1 MKLYF
6 SSCIELSR
14 RKEFNYTEVKLNSF
28 ARKLG
33 FGILKI
39 KVCLEN
45 IFERR
50 QSPYSESCVCVLQV
64 SFSSRIPVAFPSGD
78 ANSLSKNIMM
88 YACVNATKDSHH
100 TSPHQELM
108 SVDNSHGSQP
118 HSRLHST
125 DMNILAPTVMMVSK
139 HIDGSLNQWA
149 VTFADKSA
157 FTTVLTVS
165 HKFRYCG
172 HRFHLNDLACHSVLP
187 LLLTSS
193 HHNALLTP
201 ESDCQWDSDSKVNR
215 LIDPVKHTKESSK
228 QPLRN
233 AATRTFHDPNAI
245 YSELILWRV
254 DPIGPLSYT
263 GGVSELARINSLHTS
278 AFSNVAWLPTLIP
291 SYCLGKCLLI

>member
-1 MKLYF
+1 
-6 SSCIELSR
+6 
-14 RKEFNYTEVKLNSF
+14 
-28 ARKLG
+28 
-33 FGILKI
+33 
-39 KVCLEN
+39 
-45 IFERR
+45 
-50 QSPYSESCVCVLQV
+50 
-64 SFSSRIPVAFPSGD
+64 
-78 ANSLSKNIMM
+78 MM
-88 YACVNATKDSHH
+88 YACPVLLKDTSNAV
-100 TSPHQELM
+100 HQKT
-108 SVDNSHGSQP
+108 VDFLDKTLENRGPGFAQS
-118 HSRLHST
+118 ST
-125 DMNILAPTVMMVSK
+125 NMNIISPIVMMISK

-201 ESDCQWDSDSKVNR
+201 ESDTSHSSDRINRVMDPSKH
-215 LIDPVKHTKESSK
+215 LKGSSRQQLK
-228 QPLRN
+228 N

-291 SYCLGKCLLI
+291 SYCLGKYSYHDPM

>member
-1 MKLYF
+1 
-6 SSCIELSR
+6 
-14 RKEFNYTEVKLNSF
+14 
-28 ARKLG
+28 
-33 FGILKI
+33 
-39 KVCLEN
+39 
-45 IFERR
+45 
-50 QSPYSESCVCVLQV
+50 
-64 SFSSRIPVAFPSGD
+64 
-78 ANSLSKNIMM
+78 
-88 YACVNATKDSHH
+88 
-100 TSPHQELM
+100 
-108 SVDNSHGSQP
+108 
-118 HSRLHST
+118 
-125 DMNILAPTVMMVSK
+125 MMVSK

-201 ESDCQWDSDSKVNR
+201 ESDCQWDTDSKLNR
-215 LIDPVKHTKESSK
+215 LIDPVKHTKGSSK

-291 SYCLGKCLLI
+291 SYCLGTYCNSASACFVASDGKHLRLYQAVVDARKLLDELSDPEASIFQMSWLALHLILMISMEDL

>member
-1 MKLYF
+1 
-6 SSCIELSR
+6 
-14 RKEFNYTEVKLNSF
+14 
-28 ARKLG
+28 
-33 FGILKI
+33 
-39 KVCLEN
+39 
-45 IFERR
+45 
-50 QSPYSESCVCVLQV
+50 
-64 SFSSRIPVAFPSGD
+64 
-78 ANSLSKNIMM
+78 M
-88 YACVNATKDSHH
+88 YACINALKDSHH
-100 TSPHQELM
+100 IQSHAELVAADSP
-108 SVDNSHGSQP
+108 HGSQP
-118 HSRLHST
+118 QSRSHCT
-125 DMNILAPTVMMVSK
+125 NMNIVAPTVMMVSK

-201 ESDCQWDSDSKVNR
+201 ESDGQWDSDIKLCKLV
-215 LIDPVKHTKESSK
+215 DPIRHVKGPSK
-228 QPLRN
+228 QALRN
-233 AATRTFHDPNAI
+233 AATCTFHDPNAI

-291 SYCLGKCLLI
+291 SYCLGKFLF

>member
-1 MKLYF
+1 MFL
-6 SSCIELSR
+6 
-14 RKEFNYTEVKLNSF
+14 
-28 ARKLG
+28 ARKLR
-33 FGILKI
+33 FGTSK
-39 KVCLEN
+39 CLRKMT
-45 IFERR
+45 FERG
-50 QSPYSESCVCVLQV
+50 QTAHTELHACVFQV
-64 SFSSRIPVAFPSGD
+64 SFSSRIPVAFPSSD
-78 ANSLSKNIMM
+78 ASSLSKNIMM
-88 YACVNATKDSHH
+88 YACVSVAKDSLRS
-100 TSPHQELM
+100 SPSPPQELL
-108 SVDNSHGSQP
+108 SGDSPCRSQP
-118 HSRLHST
+118 SSRAHNVSLT
-125 DMNILAPTVMMVSK
+125 MLDPTVMMVSK

-201 ESDCQWDSDSKVNR
+201 DSDCQWDSDSKLGR
-215 LIDPVKHTKESSK
+215 LADPIRHTKGLSK

-291 SYCLGKCLLI
+291 SYCLGKYSFKL

>member
-1 MKLYF
+1 
-6 SSCIELSR
+6 
-14 RKEFNYTEVKLNSF
+14 
-28 ARKLG
+28 
-33 FGILKI
+33 
-39 KVCLEN
+39 
-45 IFERR
+45 
-50 QSPYSESCVCVLQV
+50 
-64 SFSSRIPVAFPSGD
+64 
-78 ANSLSKNIMM
+78 MM
-88 YACVNATKDSHH
+88 YACVHCTKESHH
-100 TSPHQELM
+100 SVSHAQVMSAGSPE
-108 SVDNSHGSQP
+108 GSQLHP
-118 HSRLHST
+118 RSHST
-125 DMNILAPTVMMVSK
+125 QVNVVTPTVMMISK

-201 ESDCQWDSDSKVNR
+201 ESDCHWDSDNKLSR
-215 LIDPVKHTKESSK
+215 LMDPVKHGKGSLK

-291 SYCLGKCLLI
+291 SYCLGKCSLQL

>member
-1 MKLYF
+1 MILF
-6 SSCIELSR
+6 S
-14 RKEFNYTEVKLNSF
+14 
-28 ARKLG
+28 RKLT

-39 KVCLEN
+39 KVFLEYF
-45 IFERR
+45 FEKHAA
-50 QSPYSESCVCVLQV
+50 YTESYNCVFQV

-78 ANSLSKNIMM
+78 ASSLSKNIMM
-88 YACVNATKDSHH
+88 YACVNATKESHPALFH
-100 TSPHQELM
+100 QEMVAIGSPHRPQLHCR
-108 SVDNSHGSQP
+108 S
-118 HSRLHST
+118 HST
-125 DMNILAPTVMMVSK
+125 NVNILAPTVMMVSK

-201 ESDCQWDSDSKVNR
+201 ESDCQWDSVNTLSK
-215 LIDPVKHTKESSK
+215 LMDPVKHIKGSSK

-291 SYCLGKCLLI
+291 SYCLGKFILTVN

>member
-1 MKLYF
+1 
-6 SSCIELSR
+6 
-14 RKEFNYTEVKLNSF
+14 
-28 ARKLG
+28 
-33 FGILKI
+33 
-39 KVCLEN
+39 
-45 IFERR
+45 
-50 QSPYSESCVCVLQV
+50 
-64 SFSSRIPVAFPSGD
+64 
-78 ANSLSKNIMM
+78 MM
-88 YACVNATKDSHH
+88 YACPVFVK
-100 TSPHQELM
+100 
-108 SVDNSHGSQP
+108 DNSNTIYQKT
-118 HSRLHST
+118 T
-125 DMNILAPTVMMVSK
+125 DFPDKALENRRTSFAQDSANMNIISPIVMMISK

-201 ESDCQWDSDSKVNR
+201 ESDSSWDSERINR
-215 LIDPVKHTKESSK
+215 IMDPIKHVKGSPRQQLK
-228 QPLRN
+228 N

-291 SYCLGKCLLI
+291 SYCLGEST

>member
-1 MKLYF
+1 
-6 SSCIELSR
+6 
-14 RKEFNYTEVKLNSF
+14 
-28 ARKLG
+28 
-33 FGILKI
+33 
-39 KVCLEN
+39 
-45 IFERR
+45 
-50 QSPYSESCVCVLQV
+50 
-64 SFSSRIPVAFPSGD
+64 
-78 ANSLSKNIMM
+78 MM
-88 YACVNATKDSHH
+88 YACINATKDSHH
-100 TSPHQELM
+100 TLLHREGM
-108 SVDNSHGSQP
+108 SVGSPHGSQP
-118 HSRLHST
+118 HSRSHST
-125 DMNILAPTVMMVSK
+125 HMNILAPTVMMISK

-201 ESDCQWDSDSKVNR
+201 ESDCQWDSDNKLSR
-215 LIDPVKHTKESSK
+215 LMDPVKHIKGSSK

-291 SYCLGKCLLI
+291 SYCLGKCSL

>member
-1 MKLYF
+1 
-6 SSCIELSR
+6 
-14 RKEFNYTEVKLNSF
+14 
-28 ARKLG
+28 
-33 FGILKI
+33 
-39 KVCLEN
+39 
-45 IFERR
+45 
-50 QSPYSESCVCVLQV
+50 
-64 SFSSRIPVAFPSGD
+64 
-78 ANSLSKNIMM
+78 MM
-88 YACVNATKDSHH
+88 YACPVFVKDSSSAAQQK
-100 TSPHQELM
+100 TMDFPDKTLANRGPSFAQDSENVNIISP
-108 SVDNSHGSQP
+108 V
-118 HSRLHST
+118 
-125 DMNILAPTVMMVSK
+125 VMMISK

-201 ESDCQWDSDSKVNR
+201 ESDTSWDSDRINR
-215 LIDPVKHTKESSK
+215 MMDPMKQKKGSSK
-228 QPLRN
+228 QQLKN

-291 SYCLGKCLLI
+291 SYCLGEYTWHVSIQTL

>member
-1 MKLYF
+1 
-6 SSCIELSR
+6 
-14 RKEFNYTEVKLNSF
+14 
-28 ARKLG
+28 
-33 FGILKI
+33 
-39 KVCLEN
+39 
-45 IFERR
+45 
-50 QSPYSESCVCVLQV
+50 
-64 SFSSRIPVAFPSGD
+64 
-78 ANSLSKNIMM
+78 MM
-88 YACVNATKDSHH
+88 YACPVFVKDSSNATQKKTMDFADNALADKGPSFAQDSANVNII
-100 TSPHQELM
+100 SP
-108 SVDNSHGSQP
+108 V
-118 HSRLHST
+118 
-125 DMNILAPTVMMVSK
+125 VMMISK

-201 ESDCQWDSDSKVNR
+201 ESDTSWDSDRINR
-215 LIDPVKHTKESSK
+215 MMDPIKHKRGSSK
-228 QPLRN
+228 QQLKN

-291 SYCLGKCLLI
+291 SYCLGEYTCHVSIELTL

>member
-1 MKLYF
+1 MRGGKLLT
-6 SSCIELSR
+6 LSH
-14 RKEFNYTEVKLNSF
+14 NN
-28 ARKLG
+28 
-33 FGILKI
+33 
-39 KVCLEN
+39 CL
-45 IFERR
+45 F
-50 QSPYSESCVCVLQV
+50 QV

-78 ANSLSKNIMM
+78 ASSLSKNIMM
-88 YACVNATKDSHH
+88 YACINAVKDSHH
-100 TSPHQELM
+100 TPLHQDMLAECSPR
-108 SVDNSHGSQP
+108 GSQ
-118 HSRLHST
+118 ST
-125 DMNILAPTVMMVSK
+125 NMNIVAPTVMMVSK

-149 VTFADKSA
+149 VTFAEKSA

-201 ESDCQWDSDSKVNR
+201 ESDFQWDSDSKLSR
-215 LIDPVKHTKESSK
+215 LIDPVRHIKGSLK

-291 SYCLGKCLLI
+291 SYCLGKCSF

>member
-1 MKLYF
+1 MRGDKLLT
-6 SSCIELSR
+6 LSH
-14 RKEFNYTEVKLNSF
+14 NN
-28 ARKLG
+28 
-33 FGILKI
+33 
-39 KVCLEN
+39 
-45 IFERR
+45 
-50 QSPYSESCVCVLQV
+50 CVFQV

-78 ANSLSKNIMM
+78 ASSLSKNIMM
-88 YACVNATKDSHH
+88 YACINAVKDSHH
-100 TSPHQELM
+100 TPLHQDMLAECSPH
-108 SVDNSHGSQP
+108 GSLT
-118 HSRLHST
+118 HSGSHST
-125 DMNILAPTVMMVSK
+125 NMNILAPTVMMVSK

-201 ESDCQWDSDSKVNR
+201 ESDFQWDSDSKLSR
-215 LIDPVKHTKESSK
+215 LIDPVRHIKGSLK

-291 SYCLGKCLLI
+291 SYCLGKCSF

>member
-1 MKLYF
+1 
-6 SSCIELSR
+6 
-14 RKEFNYTEVKLNSF
+14 
-28 ARKLG
+28 
-33 FGILKI
+33 
-39 KVCLEN
+39 
-45 IFERR
+45 
-50 QSPYSESCVCVLQV
+50 
-64 SFSSRIPVAFPSGD
+64 
-78 ANSLSKNIMM
+78 MM
-88 YACVNATKDSHH
+88 YACPVLLKDSNAVHQK
-100 TSPHQELM
+100 TVDFPDKTLASKGPGFAQNSTNVNIISP
-108 SVDNSHGSQP
+108 
-118 HSRLHST
+118 
-125 DMNILAPTVMMVSK
+125 IVMMISK

-201 ESDCQWDSDSKVNR
+201 ESDSSQDSDSINR
-215 LIDPVKHTKESSK
+215 IMDPIKHVKGSSRQQLK
-228 QPLRN
+228 N
-233 AATRTFHDPNAI
+233 AATRTFYDPNAI

-291 SYCLGKCLLI
+291 SYCLGEYS